1 MFDIILQIIQ
11 PMHILMMFVG
21 VTAGI
26 IIGAL
31 PGLNVVF
38 AIAVLLPFTF
48 GMDSIASM
56 YMLLGTYCG
65 GTFGGSISAILIN
78 TPGTPSSCATM
89 FDGYPMSEQGKAGD
103 ALKIALFSSFSG
115 GIISCVALIFFAPQI
130 ANLATKFGAPEFF
143 ALCIFGM
150 SAAIGIAGDKV
161 IKGVI
166 MASLGLLFSTV
177 GIDSTEGVPRFIF
190 GNMYLLSGI
199 SPVALMLGV
208 FALSEVIVKS
218 VDFINNSHI
227 KKIEIVYSKATIKVK
242 DILKYWKTILRS
254 SFIGVIIGAVPG
266 TGGGISSMLSY
277 NEAKRNSKNPEKFG
291 KGSIEGLVAPEVG
304 NNATTGAT
312 LIPLLT
318 LGIPGDAS
326 VAVLIGA
333 LTMQGIV
340 PGPSLFREGSKW
352 VYVIMGGLF
361 LINVIM
367 LIQGSSF
374 IRLFAN
380 IIKVPIEIL
389 TPAIMILCVVG
400 AFSISLS
407 VFNITVMIFFGILG
421 YILRTNDFPLAPLI
435 IALVLG
441 NLMESNLRRSLML
454 SQGDPLIFFK
464 KPISL
469 LIILLSIF
477 SLVYPIIKKMID
489 KKKNGKAVC

>member
-11 PMHILMMFVG
+11 PMHIIMMIVG

-26 IIGAL
+26 IIGTL

-48 GMDSIASM
+48 GMDSISSM

-78 TPGTPSSCATM
+78 TPGTPASCATM
-89 FDGYPMSEQGKAGD
+89 FEGYPMSQKGKAGD
-103 ALKIALFSSFSG
+103 ALKIALISSFLG

-150 SAAIGIAGDKV
+150 SAAIGIAGDKIV
-161 IKGVI
+161 KGII
-166 MASLGLLFSTV
+166 MAALGLLFSTV
-177 GIDSTEGVPRFIF
+177 GIDSTEGVQRFIF

-199 SPVALMLGV
+199 SPVAIMLGI
-208 FALSEVIVKS
+208 FALTEVIIKS
-218 VDFINNSHI
+218 VNITRNDKNSALNV
-227 KKIEIVYSKATIKVK
+227 VYTKASVKVR
-242 DILKYWKTILRS
+242 DILKYWKTIIRS
-254 SFIGVIIGAVPG
+254 SFLGVLIGAVPG
-266 TGGGISSMLSY
+266 TGGGIASMLSY
-277 NEAKRNSKNPEKFG
+277 NEARRNSKNPEEFG
-291 KGSIEGLVAPEVG
+291 KGSIEGLIAPEAG

-340 PGPSLFREGSKW
+340 PGPSLFKEGSIW
-352 VYVIMGGLF
+352 VFVIIGGLF
-361 LINVIM
+361 LINIIM
-367 LIQGSSF
+367 LIQGLSF
-374 IRLFAN
+374 IRIFAN
-380 IIKVPIEIL
+380 IIKVPVKIL
-389 TPAIMILCVVG
+389 TPSIMILCMVG
-400 AFSISLS
+400 AFSITLNSY
-407 VFNITVMIFFGILG
+407 NIIVMIFFGILG
-421 YILRTNDFPLAPLI
+421 YILRTNDFPFAPLI

-454 SQGDPLIFFK
+454 SQGDPTIFFT

-469 LIILLSIF
+469 LIITLAILSLLYPLLRK
-477 SLVYPIIKKMID
+477 LVVKIKNK
-489 KKKNGKAVC
+489 

>member
-1 MFDIILQIIQ
+1 
-11 PMHILMMFVG
+11 MHILMMIVG

-26 IIGAL
+26 IIGTL

-48 GMDSIASM
+48 GMDSISSI

-78 TPGTPSSCATM
+78 TPGTPASCATM
-89 FDGYPMSEQGKAGD
+89 FEGYPMSQNGKAGD
-103 ALKIALFSSFSG
+103 ALKIALISSFLG

-150 SAAIGIAGDKV
+150 SAAIGIAGDKIV
-161 IKGVI
+161 KGII
-166 MASLGLLFSTV
+166 MAALGLLFSTV
-177 GIDSTEGVPRFIF
+177 GIDSTEGVQRFIF

-199 SPVALMLGV
+199 SPVAIMLGI
-208 FALSEVIVKS
+208 FALTEVIIKS
-218 VDFINNSHI
+218 VNITRNDNSSALNV
-227 KKIEIVYSKATIKVK
+227 VYTKASVKVV
-242 DILKYWKTILRS
+242 DILKHWKTIIRS
-254 SFIGVIIGAVPG
+254 SFLGVIIGAVPG
-266 TGGGISSMLSY
+266 TGGGIASMLSY
-277 NEAKRNSKNPEKFG
+277 NEARRNSKHPEEFG
-291 KGSIEGLVAPEVG
+291 KGSIEGLIAPEAG

-340 PGPSLFREGSKW
+340 PGPSLFKEGSIW
-352 VYVIMGGLF
+352 VFVIIGGLF
-361 LINVIM
+361 LINIIM
-367 LIQGSSF
+367 LIQGLSF
-374 IRLFAN
+374 IRIFAN
-380 IIKVPIEIL
+380 IIKVPVKIL
-389 TPAIMILCVVG
+389 TPSIMILCMVG
-400 AFSISLS
+400 AFSITLNSY
-407 VFNITVMIFFGILG
+407 NIIIMIFFGILG
-421 YILRTNDFPLAPLI
+421 YILRTNDFPFAPLI

-454 SQGDPLIFFK
+454 SQGDPSIFFT

-469 LIILLSIF
+469 LIITLALLSLLYPLLRK
-477 SLVYPIIKKMID
+477 LVVKIKNK
-489 KKKNGKAVC
+489 